1 VVTAAAVVG
10 VGVGA
15 ALGAWVRWGLA
26 AALNSR
32 FPLLPLGT
40 LAANLIGG
48 FLIGVAM
55 EWFGRHGGWSQEL
68 RLFVVTGFLGALTT
82 FSTFS
87 AEVVAA
93 LLRAHYGVALLIASS
108 HLAGSLAAT
117 VAGIFCVRLFT
128 AS

>member
-1 VVTAAAVVG
+1 MTAAAAVVG

-26 AALNSR
+26 SALNGR
-32 FPLLPLGT
+32 LPELPLGT
-40 LAANLIGG
+40 LAANAIGG
-48 FLIGVAM
+48 FLIGLAM
-55 EWFGRHGGWSQEL
+55 EWFGRHGGWSEEL
-68 RLFVVTGFLGALTT
+68 RLFAVTGFLGALTT

-93 LLRAHYGVALLIASS
+93 LLRAHYGWALLIASG
-108 HLAGSLAAT
+108 HLAGSLLAT
-117 VAGIFCVRLFT
+117 VAGIFCVRWLA